1 MEKGGRNM
9 PRDKKI
15 LYAISISLLSLLSLI
30 LLVIPASSSR
40 YTAAILL
47 LACVG
52 VCHIFIKK
60 RSILS
65 YNKKQVLGLMTVI
78 ALVYV
83 MLLYISGL
91 HFGFN
96 NSFSSFGTSIYSLIL
111 PSTVIIITTEMI
123 RRVMLAQNN
132 RVASVLCFI
141 SCVFAEVLMLY
152 SLNDVHTFNRFMDI
166 VGLTFLPAIM
176 STALYHY
183 TSQRFGALPNIVY
196 RLIITLY
203 AYILPVV
210 PALTEVLLSLIKL
223 ILPMIV
229 YAFISGL
236 YEKKRR
242 FAVAKKKNK
251 LSYIAVGIT
260 TVVIV
265 SVAMLISCQFKY
277 GALVIAT
284 GSMTGEINVGDMAI
298 YESYDDQE
306 IEIGQVIVF
315 KKRSSKVV
323 HRVVK
328 KENVDGIVRYYTK
341 GDIYEELDEGYV
353 LKEDIIGL
361 ARVRVPYVGYPTIWL
376 RGLFD

>member
-1 MEKGGRNM
+1 
-9 PRDKKI
+9 
-15 LYAISISLLSLLSLI
+15 
-30 LLVIPASSSR
+30 
-40 YTAAILL
+40 
-47 LACVG
+47 
-52 VCHIFIKK
+52 
-60 RSILS
+60 
-65 YNKKQVLGLMTVI
+65 
-78 ALVYV
+78 
-83 MLLYISGL
+83 
-91 HFGFN
+91 
-96 NSFSSFGTSIYSLIL
+96 
-111 PSTVIIITTEMI
+111 
-123 RRVMLAQNN
+123 
-132 RVASVLCFI
+132 
-141 SCVFAEVLMLY
+141 
-152 SLNDVHTFNRFMDI
+152 
-166 VGLTFLPAIM
+166 
-176 STALYHY
+176 
-183 TSQRFGALPNIVY
+183 
-196 RLIITLY
+196 
-203 AYILPVV
+203 
-210 PALTEVLLSLIKL
+210 
-223 ILPMIV
+223 MIV

-242 FAVAKKKNK
+242 FAVANKKNK

-376 RGLFD
+376 RELFD